1 MRITSWTKLAPS
13 LSSASGRG
21 AAVTAM
27 AAASTGTASIPT
39 WQALLQKGIARHK
52 NDPTAK
58 YCQLATAAIGGGASC
73 RTWVFRGFYEDKGAL
88 TFVTDRR
95 SQKVPE
101 IAADPVG
108 SRLARPPITIFRH
121 RPYAL
126 TKQIY
131 VLEAGEVCFYL
142 KKTREQFR
150 VKGRLQVVDAGESD
164 EALAKA
170 RRHQWTQISPA
181 SQTSF
186 ESSLIPGLGVPPE
199 PHTDHSDDGGATG
212 TMQEGSQTHRRG
224 GEGEASVSEG
234 DVSKSSV
241 SDEFCLVLLWPSF
254 VDHLRL
260 ADGQSRSIYKIR
272 GDRDGAGVI
281 LAGVSAAAA
290 REDASGGT
298 DGVPQSPVTW
308 VTMAVNP

>member
-1 MRITSWTKLAPS
+1 MRITFWTKLAPS
-13 LSSASGRG
+13 LSSVSGRG

-27 AAASTGTASIPT
+27 AAASTGTASTPT
-39 WQALLQKGIARHK
+39 WQALLQQSIARHK

-88 TFVTDRR
+88 KFVTDRR

-101 IAADPVG
+101 IAADP
-108 SRLARPPITIFRH
+108 
-121 RPYAL
+121 
-126 TKQIY
+126 
-131 VLEAGEVCFYL
+131 AGEVCFYL

-164 EALAKA
+164 EVLAKA
-170 RRHQWTQISPA
+170 RRHQWNQINPA
-181 SQTSF
+181 SQASF
-186 ESSLIPGLGVPPE
+186 ETSLIPGLEVPPE
-199 PHTDHSDDGGATG
+199 PQTDHSDDAGATG
-212 TMQEGSQTHRRG
+212 TTQEGSQTHRRG
-224 GEGEASVSEG
+224 GENEASESEG
-234 DVSKSSV
+234 DASRSSV

-260 ADGQSRSIYKIR
+260 VDGQSRSIHKIT
-272 GDRDGAGVI
+272 GDRDGGGAI
-281 LAGVSAAAA
+281 LAGVTAAAA
-290 REDASGGT
+290 MEGASGGT
-298 DGVPQSPVTW
+298 DGVPQSPITW